1 MLASSHLM
9 PEAFVDL
16 SHISSILHLYV
27 FQILIEL
34 RKIPTLLSLRH
45 LWLSYIQE
53 NIACGLGIWYFYQFA
68 VNAVF
73 LPSGSELEPHHSYFS
88 IFYAPIL
95 IIFPFFHFLFNFTL

>member
-1 MLASSHLM
+1 MDPSHVSSLPH
-9 PEAFVDL
+9 V
-16 SHISSILHLYV
+16 YV
-27 FQILIEL
+27 FQILTEL

-53 NIACGLGIWYFYQFA
+53 NIASGMGILYFYQFV

-95 IIFPFFHFLFNFTL
+95 FPF